1 MKTFIINENDSGQRI
16 DKFITKAMPDMPKG
30 MLYKLIR
37 KKDIKING
45 KRCDG
50 SSRLHNGDTVTVY
63 VKDEFSSEKNTDMNF
78 LDVPNEI
85 EIVYEDKN
93 ILIVNKPQGL
103 DSHSGSGI
111 SDNLIDRIKLYLYNK
126 KEYSPNSE
134 NSFAPALCS
143 RLDRNTC
150 GLVTAAK
157 NAMALREINGA
168 IREGKLTKIYRCAA
182 ASPLPKKSEI
192 LIAYHKKEI
201 TGNIVKI
208 SDIPLEE
215 YRIIKTGYRILAENN
230 GLSLVEVTL
239 FTGRTHQIRAHLAHI
254 GSPILGDGKYGDPAL
269 NKRLGVFRQALCAY
283 SLRFEFPDNSPLSYL
298 NKLELNAPEP
308 DFTKYFK

>member
-16 DKFITKAMPDMPKG
+16 DKFITKAMPDIPKG

-50 SSRLHNGDTVTVY
+50 SARLSNGDTVTVY
-63 VKDEFSSEKNTDMNF
+63 VKDEFSSEKNVDMNF
-78 LDVPNEI
+78 LGVPDEL

-103 DSHSGSGI
+103 DSHSGSNS

-126 KEYSPNSE
+126 KEYSPDNE

-157 NAMALREINGA
+157 NAMALREINGT
-168 IREGKLTKIYRCAA
+168 IREGNLTKIYRCAVI
-182 ASPLPKKSEI
+182 SPMPQKSGI
-192 LIAYHKKEI
+192 LTAYHKKEE
-201 TGNIVKI
+201 TGNIVSI
-208 SDIPLEE
+208 SDIPVDG
-215 YRIIKTGYRILAENN
+215 YKIIKTGYRVIAKKSE
-230 GLSLVEVTL
+230 LSLVEVTL

-254 GSPILGDGKYGDPAL
+254 GSPILGDGKYGDTAA
-269 NKRLGVFRQALCAY
+269 NKRFSIFGQALCAY
-283 SLRFEFPDNSPLSYL
+283 SLRFEFSEKSPLSYL
-298 NKLELNAPEP
+298 NKLEIHAPVA
-308 DFTKYFK
+308 DFEKYFR